1 MQSTKVEKTWCDGVK
16 EETNSIYDCYC
27 KHAAEGTAQNSLRN
41 FSVVRKYYSAT
52 VFGRL

>member
-1 MQSTKVEKTWCDGVK
+1 MQSTKVEKTRCDGVK

-27 KHAAEGTAQNSLRN
+27 KHAAEGTAQNSIRN
-41 FSVVRKYYSAT
+41 VSVVRKYYSAT